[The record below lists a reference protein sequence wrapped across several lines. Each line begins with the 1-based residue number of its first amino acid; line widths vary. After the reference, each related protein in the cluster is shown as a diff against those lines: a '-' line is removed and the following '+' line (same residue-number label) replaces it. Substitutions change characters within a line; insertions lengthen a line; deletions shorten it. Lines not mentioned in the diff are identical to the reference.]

1 MMTEGARK
9 KQNRMIKMGAISY
22 AKLIKA
28 MMTGDKTCQEL
39 ADITGLH
46 YVTVLQYTRELHREG
61 AAHIVMWGQDRM
73 QRDSLKI
80 YKLGTG
86 FDAKRFRLSDRERQR
101 RYRARQKMGIVNE
114 RKAA

>member
-1 MMTEGARK
+1 
-9 KQNRMIKMGAISY
+9 
-22 AKLIKA
+22 
-28 MMTGDKTCQEL
+28 
-39 ADITGLH
+39 
-46 YVTVLQYTRELHREG
+46 
-61 AAHIVMWGQDRM
+61 VMWGQDRM

>member
-1 MMTEGARK
+1 MTEGVRK

-46 YVTVLQYTRELHREG
+46 YVTVLQYTRELHKEG
-61 AAHIVMWGQDRM
+61 AAHIVAWEKDRM
-73 QRDSLKI
+73 HRDALKI
-80 YKLGTG
+80 YKIGTG

-101 RYRARQKMGIVNE
+101 RYRERQKLGMTNE
-114 RKAA
+114 RSVQ